1 MARRREMRSSW
12 RCSGS
17 FFQRATTP
25 LMWVRTTFKRI
36 FRSSAAS
43 WLAEIC
49 CVFDVSLR
57 GMRALSGGD
66 PSAPSGASEK
76 VKAQGCPDSQE
87 ESNLTSH
94 SFRKLNN
101 TAHLP
106 QKTNGQGH
114 QTTSFRGGGPL
125 LVTCAETGRKG
136 GIHLKSRQTLA
147 FQNSS
152 CGADVTGNWF
162 LRRLP
167 VLRGSL
173 RRALLCGDPAGLS
186 DYPFPWPVRSDFQR
200 VSYVHVKQ

>member
-12 RCSGS
+12 RCAGS

-36 FRSSAAS
+36 FRISAAS

-57 GMRALSGGD
+57 GMRALSGGV
-66 PSAPSGASEK
+66 PSALGGASEK
-76 VKAQGCPDSQE
+76 LTGRGCPDSQE

-106 QKTNGQGH
+106 QKTNGQSY
-114 QTTSFRGGGPL
+114 QTTSFRDDGPL
-125 LVTCAETGRKG
+125 LVTCAEMGRKG
-136 GIHLKSRQTLA
+136 GIHLKGRQKLA
-147 FQNSS
+147 FQSSS
-152 CGADVTGNWF
+152 CGVDATGNWF
-162 LRRLP
+162 PRRLP

-173 RRALLCGDPAGLS
+173 RRCPAL
-186 DYPFPWPVRSDFQR
+186 R
-200 VSYVHVKQ
+200 